1 MKTSRL
7 FQDMQSLFI
16 HHSFL
21 KKESSYINLSENIVN
36 EGNIKFSALLN
47 LAGCRAGAP
56 WTPDWSMGNRVHVM
70 PVRIGFMSCL
80 CASCTGCTY
89 RQKGERVKCLM
100 PVMSAHGKARRSR
113 GGASTGV

>member
-56 WTPDWSMGNRVHVM
+56 WTPDWSTGNRVHAV
-70 PVRIGFMSCL
+70 PVRTVHWVHL
-80 CASCTGCTY
+80 
-89 RQKGERVKCLM
+89 
-100 PVMSAHGKARRSR
+100 
-113 GGASTGV
+113 